1 MAKKRTYKVLGHDGE
16 PCHGG
21 SGKWVPG
28 EWRRVEGD
36 LIACENGLHLCEG
49 DRQLLEWLGPEIWIA
64 EWRGDRIDHG
74 DKIVVS
80 EARIIR
86 RLDTWNEHT
95 ARLFACDCAERVLPI
110 FESICPDDDRP
121 RQAIETV
128 RRYAVGEAT
137 ADELAAAEVAAW
149 AAAWAARDAAEAAA
163 WAAAEVAAEAAA
175 WAASW
180 AASWA
185 ARDAWYAGWYAGWA
199 AAWDARDAR
208 DAAEAA
214 ARDAEK
220 RWQAERLRQYLDGE
234 AP

>member
-1 MAKKRTYKVLGHDGE
+1 MNVEPQKRTYKVLGHDGE

-21 SGKWVPG
+21 SGRWVLDGGWMPRIQDIAPC
-28 EWRRVEGD
+28 WRGY
-36 LIACENGLHLCEG
+36 HLCDG
-49 DRQLLEWLGPEIWIA
+49 DTQLLPWLGPEIWVA

-121 RQAIETV
+121 RRAIETA

-137 ADELAAAEVAAW
+137 ADELAAARAAAAAW
-149 AAAWAARDAAEAAA
+149 AAARAAAGDAAWAAAAAAWAAARAAAAAARAAARAAAWAARAAAGDAA
-163 WAAAEVAAEAAA
+163 WAARAAA
-175 WAASW
+175 
-180 AASWA
+180 
-185 ARDAWYAGWYAGWA
+185 G
-199 AAWDARDAR
+199 
-208 DAAEAA
+208 
-214 ARDAEK
+214 DAEK